1 MVDIAWQ
8 LRGLGDLRFHKKNT
22 PRTYQLF
29 EHRKCFH
36 HTFFCGSVDDLFVTK
51 DVTTTSLQLMDQNL
65 EASTIHWEP
74 RTPGSPN
81 GWVTKHKKLLVY
93 GTIWYY
99 VVLVVLYKCYSTT
112 HVLPVRAAPLPL
124 LPPPTIPPC
133 TTTSS
138 STITATHHQHHQHP
152 PLIIKGISIAWTGSA
167 EHDVPYKQH
176 IVSYHPMTKIPR
188 HRPGPQQR
196 PPSHLVPSMECQI
209 HRPHHM
215 KVRSMERQNSGKNVQ
230 NLATKNR
237 SVSSFGYQNHPIKV
251 AHEGL

>member
-1 MVDIAWQ
+1 MVDIALKPGQ

-99 VVLVVLYKCYSTT
+99 GRTGRST
-112 HVLPVRAAPLPL
+112 
-124 LPPPTIPPC
+124 
-133 TTTSS
+133 S
-138 STITATHHQHHQHP
+138 
-152 PLIIKGISIAWTGSA
+152 
-167 EHDVPYKQH
+167 
-176 IVSYHPMTKIPR
+176 
-188 HRPGPQQR
+188 
-196 PPSHLVPSMECQI
+196 
-209 HRPHHM
+209 
-215 KVRSMERQNSGKNVQ
+215 
-230 NLATKNR
+230 
-237 SVSSFGYQNHPIKV
+237 
-251 AHEGL
+251 